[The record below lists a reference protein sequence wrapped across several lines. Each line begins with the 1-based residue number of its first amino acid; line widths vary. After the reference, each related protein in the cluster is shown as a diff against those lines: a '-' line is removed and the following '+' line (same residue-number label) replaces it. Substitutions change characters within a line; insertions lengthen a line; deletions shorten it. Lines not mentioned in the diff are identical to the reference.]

1 MTPEEMLIRAEI
13 GMKWR
18 KALKEAVDAAY
29 EDAAKIAETWPE
41 WDDSAGHPWDTVAAA
56 IRARITP
63 RNTTPTDDHS
73 KE

>member
-29 EDAAKIAETWPE
+29 EDAAMIVDDWFEPEIA
-41 WDDSAGHPWDTVAAA
+41 DA

-63 RNTTPTDDHS
+63 RSTTQADDHS
-73 KE
+73 KG